1 MHFLSPEEYQTT
13 AQNLFDKIKKDLVV
27 SLPYDRIEHIGSSSI
42 EGLISKGNLDIYVE
56 VEKLQFDESIEI
68 VGMSDQVKTSTNK
81 K

>member
-27 SLPYDRIEHIGSSSI
+27 SLPYARIEHIGSSSI

>member
-27 SLPYDRIEHIGSSSI
+27 SLPYARIEHIGSSSI

-56 VEKLQFDESIEI
+56 IEKLQFDESIEI

>member
-13 AQNLFDKIKKDLVV
+13 AQNLFDKIKKELVV
-27 SLPYDRIEHIGSSSI
+27 SLPYARIEHIGSSSI

-56 VEKLQFDESIEI
+56 IEKLQFDESIEI